1 MAGVNSPLTDLL
13 KKGTFYEWGGEQQAA
28 FKQLKLF
35 LTTPPVLRIADPHR
49 PFELITD
56 VSDLAVSALLL
67 QDFGEGLQ
75 PIAYDSQK
83 LNPTERNYPVHYK
96 ELLAIVHAFKVWR
109 CYLTGTEVT
118 VRTDHKSLQFI
129 RAPERTLNPRQ
140 IRWLD
145 YLESN
150 FHYRVTYKGGVS
162 NIADALT
169 HPSVHTFIPN
179 MAGLTGPL
187 TGLLQ
192 KGTFYEW
199 GERQQAAF
207 EALKNLLMSPPVLR
221 IADPERPFEVIT
233 DASDVAIG
241 AVLMQ
246 DFGNGLQPIAYKSL
260 KMQSAE
266 RNYPVH
272 DKEMLAIVHA
282 FKIWR
287 CYLTGADVTVRTDH
301 KSLQY
306 LRAQPNLNPRQIHSL
321 DYLESNFTY
330 KITYKKGANNIADAL
345 SRPSAQLAAVLVAQ
359 SNPLLN

>member
-1 MAGVNSPLTDLL
+1 MSFLGFVNYVHHFIPNMAGVNSPLTDLL

-169 HPSVHTFIPN
+169 HPSVHT
-179 MAGLTGPL
+179 
-187 TGLLQ
+187 
-192 KGTFYEW
+192 
-199 GERQQAAF
+199 R
-207 EALKNLLMSPPVLR
+207 S
-221 IADPERPFEVIT
+221 
-233 DASDVAIG
+233 
-241 AVLMQ
+241 
-246 DFGNGLQPIAYKSL
+246 
-260 KMQSAE
+260 
-266 RNYPVH
+266 
-272 DKEMLAIVHA
+272 
-282 FKIWR
+282 
-287 CYLTGADVTVRTDH
+287 
-301 KSLQY
+301 
-306 LRAQPNLNPRQIHSL
+306 
-321 DYLESNFTY
+321 
-330 KITYKKGANNIADAL
+330 
-345 SRPSAQLAAVLVAQ
+345 
-359 SNPLLN
+359 